1 MWGNAPKILALAIRK
16 CNNSK
21 ADTRTSQWQS
31 IMQAYTEELNDNPYL
46 VFRECVEDC
55 LFETTYQRIIH
66 FVVNESPD
74 FVTHF

>member
-31 IMQAYTEELNDNPYL
+31 IMQAYTEELNDNP
-46 VFRECVEDC
+46 
-55 LFETTYQRIIH
+55 
-66 FVVNESPD
+66 
-74 FVTHF
+74 